1 MSTNSLSSDL
11 APVSVFRED
20 YISATSFKST
30 DRNAVLAGDY
40 ELAVFAVSWDRRC
53 LSLPKGTAWRAKR
66 AVLIRPPVID
76 KEGYCACHEEELVVM
91 LNERCQALELIDGA
105 KLGFD
110 GVWDRLYEIGVEEA
124 TRAPSPGAF
133 LLDLS
138 AMSRFY
144 SAGLVAMIIRLGIAA
159 RTDCFYAEGRY
170 DATIDVKEVLFSDG
184 KWERKVVPFL
194 DGKSNP
200 SVGWYYLLSA
210 GFDGDWIK
218 KILFQEEPDRVGLL
232 IPIPGV
238 NPAYEQRCLDGIKSI
253 TSEFMIPEEYHLR
266 AHAADAVAAWQKVSA
281 SGQERW
287 EDEQV
292 AYLCCGTKP
301 HAVAMALR
309 ALVHRYPA
317 VLYFLP
323 ERYKVIPVEEAGT
336 FWRYTIVDHSS
347 FVPRRV

>member
-1 MSTNSLSSDL
+1 MSTNSPSSDL

-20 YISATSFKST
+20 YISAQSFKST
-30 DRNAVLAGDY
+30 DRNAVLAGTY

-53 LSLPKGTAWRAKR
+53 LSLAKSTSWRAKR
-66 AVLIRPPVID
+66 AVVIRPPIVD
-76 KEGYCACHEEELVVM
+76 SEGYCRRHEDDLSS
-91 LNERCQALELIDGA
+91 LLAARCQTVEVIDGT
-105 KLGFD
+105 KVGFD
-110 GVWDRLYEIGVEEA
+110 GVWDRLYAIGADE
-124 TRAPSPGAF
+124 TMKAPSPGAF

-144 SAGLVAMIIRLGIAA
+144 SAGLVAMIVRLGIAA

-170 DATIDVKEVLFSDG
+170 DAQIDVKEMLFSDG

-200 SVGWYYLLSA
+200 SLGWYYLVSA
-210 GFDGDWIK
+210 GFDGQWIK
-218 KILFQEEPDRVGLL
+218 KILFQDEPDRVGLL

-238 NPAYEQRCLDGIKSI
+238 IPAYEQRCLDGIKPI
-253 TSEFMIPEEYHLR
+253 TAEFMIPENFHIK
-266 AHAADAVAAWQKVSA
+266 AHAADAVAAWQSISA
-281 SGQERW
+281 SKHERW

-309 ALVHRYPA
+309 ALVYRYPA
-317 VLYFLP
+317 VIYFQP

-336 FWRYTIVDHSS
+336 FWRYTIIDHSS
-347 FVPRRV
+347 FALRR

>member
-1 MSTNSLSSDL
+1 
-11 APVSVFRED
+11 
-20 YISATSFKST
+20 
-30 DRNAVLAGDY
+30 
-40 ELAVFAVSWDRRC
+40 
-53 LSLPKGTAWRAKR
+53 
-66 AVLIRPPVID
+66 
-76 KEGYCACHEEELVVM
+76 M
-91 LNERCQALELIDGA
+91 LKERCQTIEIIDGVE
-105 KLGFD
+105 LGFD
-110 GVWDRLYEIGVEEA
+110 GIWERLYLIGAEEA
-124 TRAPSPGAF
+124 MKAPSPGAF

-170 DATIDVKEVLFSDG
+170 DATIDVKEVLFSHG

-200 SVGWYYLLSA
+200 SLGWYYLVSA
-210 GFDGDWIK
+210 GFDSEWIT

-232 IPIPGV
+232 MPIPGV
-238 NPAYEQRCLDGIKSI
+238 FPNYEHKFLNGIKSI
-253 TSEFMIPEEYHLR
+253 TSEFMIPEEYHQK
-266 AHAADAVAAWQKVSA
+266 AHAADAVAAWKTLST

-287 EDEQV
+287 EEEQV

-309 ALVHRYPA
+309 ALVHRFPA

-323 ERYKVIPVEEAGT
+323 ERYKVIPVEEAGI
-336 FWRYTIVDHSS
+336 FWRYTIIDHSS
-347 FVPRRV
+347 FALRKS